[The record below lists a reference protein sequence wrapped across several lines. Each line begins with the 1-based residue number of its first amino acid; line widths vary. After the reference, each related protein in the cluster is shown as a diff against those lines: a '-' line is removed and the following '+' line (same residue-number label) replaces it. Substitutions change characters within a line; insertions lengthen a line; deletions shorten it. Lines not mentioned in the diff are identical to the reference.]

1 MLIRIIGQIIFNLQ
15 KYAFED
21 ILNMRYYALKKTRYD
36 GFVCFT
42 TLRTITKNANICTQG
57 KTVNNIYIK
66 IEIIL

>member
-42 TLRTITKNANICTQG
+42 TLRTIMKNANICTHKE

-66 IEIIL
+66 IEII

>member
-1 MLIRIIGQIIFNLQ
+1 MLIQIIGQIIFNLQ

-36 GFVCFT
+36 EFVCFT
-42 TLRTITKNANICTQG
+42 TLRTIMKNANICTQG

-66 IEIIL
+66 IKII